1 MSLIIRLSFDKI
13 LLYLYVFLLRRKF
26 KKKSIVIVH
35 VVYDTNDRA
44 FLMVMHES
52 EFFVCL
58 VKNS

>member
-52 EFFVCL
+52 EFFVC
-58 VKNS
+58 